1 MVLFHGT
8 TLSRARRIQIE
19 GFRAKS
25 PSRMVWFAK
34 HKGIAL
40 NRARHKARRGRD
52 TPVVL
57 TCDLNLPALR
67 KSLGSRRVRVQG
79 SVVVVDGPVPASVLT
94 ESSSVLVPSRP
105 DHLRIWVNRLLG
117 FAPHEGVGRTDPGL
131 DRLSRWLD
139 QRIASN
145 PVGDL
150 KREELLEVGAQCLP
164 GFFKR
169 GRPDFERVS
178 VPSEH
183 EDPEPEP
190 DEDSARSADTEKALG
205 LMASESPAK
214 RVRGLGLLVKTEDPD
229 LLDWCLMYLG
239 DPSADV
245 RVAALDTM
253 CGCEHGDPEAIVP
266 LAGSD
271 DKRIRAAAVAVL
283 ARHSGKY
290 APLWFEYGLADPSA
304 CVRLKTASLL
314 GRLDPAEHR
323 KVFELALHDPNPTIV
338 RSAKKLTAGKGYAR
352 ASSQRA

>member
-1 MVLFHGT
+1 
-8 TLSRARRIQIE
+8 
-19 GFRAKS
+19 
-25 PSRMVWFAK
+25 MVWFAK

-229 LLDWCLMYLG
+229 LLDWCAMSLG
-239 DPSADV
+239 DTSDQVQVAALEAMLACEAIDEELVRPYAEAEGRRLRGAAIAALARHAPEGAEGWLRLGLTDPEPHV
-245 RVAALDTM
+245 RVAAARQLGGIDPV
-253 CGCEHGDPEAIVP
+253 EH
-266 LAGSD
+266 
-271 DKRIRAAAVAVL
+271 
-283 ARHSGKY
+283 
-290 APLWFEYGLADPSA
+290 
-304 CVRLKTASLL
+304 
-314 GRLDPAEHR
+314 AE
-323 KVFELALHDPNPTIV
+323 VFDLALMNSHAEVV
-338 RSAKKLTAGKGYAR
+338 RIAERLAKG
-352 ASSQRA
+352 